1 MRLTPTLPD
10 PVAAEAAI
18 RALLRSFGQD
28 PASPELA
35 DTPSRVAAFWA
46 ERLAGYAMDPAD
58 DLKPLPGDLAPVPV
72 ILERIPFVSTCEH
85 HLAPFE
91 GHATVGYLPGEGGT
105 VGLSKLVRVVQA
117 YAWRLQVQ
125 ERMARQIADALQT
138 HLRPAAWGVQL
149 VAIHTCMA
157 HRGVKTPGVPVRTTL
172 VGGLWEGAPPAP
184 FLRS

>member
-1 MRLTPTLPD
+1 MRPSPALPD
-10 PVAAEAAI
+10 PAAAEAAI

-35 DTPSRVAAFWA
+35 DTPSRVAEFWA

-58 DLKPLPGDLAPVPV
+58 DLKPLPGELAPVPV

-91 GHATVGYLPGEGGT
+91 GHATVGYLPGAGGT

-117 YAWRLQVQ
+117 YACSLQVQ

-149 VAIHTCMA
+149 VAVHTCMA
-157 HRGVKTPGVPVRTTL
+157 HRGVKTPGVPVRTPL
-172 VGGLWEGAPPAP
+172 MGGLWESAPPAP